1 MQREMCEEKDER
13 LSGALLEGKD
23 ERDPTRTL
31 EGKDERDPTR
41 TLDGDA
47 IAGAGVARARWT
59 LLRQVKTSSL

>member
-13 LSGALLEGKD
+13 LSGAL
-23 ERDPTRTL
+23 L